1 MKGNRAAHKNGQED
15 ILRAR
20 VLRNNASPIEKKL
33 WEVLS
38 RQAKVNGVRFRR
50 QHPVHPYVADFACL
64 SVHVLV
70 EIDGNS
76 HDMRQAY
83 DAQRDA
89 YLRDQGYDVLRFSNE
104 NVKMNVEGVVAT
116 ILDFVELKSKKL
128 GIAIAAPPRG
138 GLGRG
143 TLRPISQNKR
153 KTGQKML
160 EIKNLH
166 AGIEGRDILKGLD
179 FTLPDGEVHA
189 IMGPNGAGKST
200 LSYVLAGRAGYNV
213 KEGSATL
220 NGQDLL
226 AMTPDARAAAGVFL
240 AFQYPVEIPGV
251 TNMSFLKTAVNAV
264 RRARGEKELDA
275 MQMLKML
282 RGKAKDLGMS
292 EEMLKR
298 AVNVGFS
305 GGEKK
310 RNEVLQMAVL
320 EPRLCILDETDSGLD
335 IDALRIVADGV
346 NALRGAGRSM
356 LVITHYQRLLDYI
369 KPDRVH
375 VLAAGRIE
383 KSGGPELALELE
395 EKGYGEVK
403 GAQNA

>member
-89 YLRDQGYDVLRFSNE
+89 YLRGQGYDVLRFSNE

-138 GLGRG
+138 
-143 TLRPISQNKR
+143 
-153 KTGQKML
+153 
-160 EIKNLH
+160 
-166 AGIEGRDILKGLD
+166 EG
-179 FTLPDGEVHA
+179 
-189 IMGPNGAGKST
+189 
-200 LSYVLAGRAGYNV
+200 
-213 KEGSATL
+213 
-220 NGQDLL
+220 
-226 AMTPDARAAAGVFL
+226 
-240 AFQYPVEIPGV
+240 
-251 TNMSFLKTAVNAV
+251 
-264 RRARGEKELDA
+264 
-275 MQMLKML
+275 
-282 RGKAKDLGMS
+282 
-292 EEMLKR
+292 
-298 AVNVGFS
+298 
-305 GGEKK
+305 
-310 RNEVLQMAVL
+310 
-320 EPRLCILDETDSGLD
+320 
-335 IDALRIVADGV
+335 
-346 NALRGAGRSM
+346 
-356 LVITHYQRLLDYI
+356 
-369 KPDRVH
+369 
-375 VLAAGRIE
+375 
-383 KSGGPELALELE
+383 
-395 EKGYGEVK
+395 
-403 GAQNA
+403 